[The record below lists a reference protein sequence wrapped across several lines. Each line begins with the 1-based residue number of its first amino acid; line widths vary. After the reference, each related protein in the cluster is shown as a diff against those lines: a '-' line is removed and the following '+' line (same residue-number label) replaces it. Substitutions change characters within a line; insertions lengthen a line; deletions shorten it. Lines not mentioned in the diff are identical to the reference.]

1 MTKRIIILCILS
13 VVLLMPAAAF
23 WKERILLETDKDL
36 YLTGESIL
44 LAVITID
51 TINRPVEFSKVA
63 YVELLSQDQPEMQLM
78 IDISKSTGTGQLA
91 IPANLPSG
99 YYRLVAYTR
108 YMRNEGAQSFSRKL
122 IAIVNPMTLN
132 LDHLG
137 TDSFN
142 PEPMKPNS
150 KGEIFISPD
159 RQIYPKRSQGS
170 LLIHNLP
177 GSVSMVSVL
186 VAGETSMQI
195 PEDKIE
201 EAEFLQPKTENPY
214 TPEYEGHIIYGKL
227 ISKDSNEISEK
238 EEQSIFLSGPGNAP
252 VIYLGKSDETGNV
265 SFITGNNSLKS
276 EIVTV
281 INSQSAKKLV
291 LDIHSPFAGEPL
303 AAMPRLEI
311 DSAMTEQILQRSVAL
326 QAQKA
331 FQSDTNKHESK
342 PYSSLLM
349 PYKTY
354 LLDEYTRFSTLE
366 EIIIEFISNVRFRK
380 IGQIRKISVTSPELG
395 TYTLGN
401 SLVLLDNIPVFD
413 HELLLRYNPL
423 LLERVDVFVGK
434 YVFGTTFFDGIVS
447 FSTYQQDYKGFKL
460 DESTSIVNYPVLQL
474 PAPFIAP
481 VYSNNNR
488 GLENIPDLRHTLL
501 WMPNVP
507 TEGRSSFT
515 IPFSTSDYG
524 GTFRIR
530 VMGLTKDGQ
539 LIHSTSTLEVK

>member
-1 MTKRIIILCILS
+1 MKKRIIILCILS
-13 VVLLMPAAAF
+13 VVLLMPVAAF
-23 WKERILLETDKDL
+23 WKERILVETDKDL

-44 LAVITID
+44 FSLTTAD

-78 IDISKSTGTGQLA
+78 IDISKSTGSGQLS
-91 IPANLPSG
+91 IPAHLPSG

-108 YMRNEGAQSFSRKL
+108 YMRNEGAQYFSRKL
-122 IAIVNPMTLN
+122 IAIVNPMTLSS
-132 LDHLG
+132 DHLG
-137 TDSFN
+137 TDIFKQDPLETN
-142 PEPMKPNS
+142 I
-150 KGEIFISPD
+150 KGEISFSPD

-177 GSVSMVSVL
+177 GSVSMVSV
-186 VAGETSMQI
+186 VVVGETSMQI

-201 EAEFLQPKTENPY
+201 VAEFTQPKPEKPY
-214 TPEYEGHIIYGKL
+214 IAEYEGHIIRGKL
-227 ISKDSNEISEK
+227 IAKETNDISEK
-238 EEQSIFLSGPGNAP
+238 EEQSIFLSSPGNAP

-281 INSQSAKKLV
+281 INTQNAKKQV
-291 LDIHSPFAGEPL
+291 FEIHSPFAGEPL
-303 AAMPRLEI
+303 ALMPKLEI
-311 DSAMTEQILQRSVAL
+311 SSAMTEQILQRSVAL

-331 FQSDTNKHESK
+331 FQSDTNKLESK
-342 PYSSLLM
+342 PFSSLLM

-380 IGQIRKISVTSPELG
+380 IGSIRKISVTSPELG

-401 SLVLLDNIPVFD
+401 SLVLLDNIPVFN
-413 HELLLRYNPL
+413 HELLLQYNPL

-434 YVFGTTFFDGIVS
+434 YVFGNTFFDGIVS

-474 PAPFIAP
+474 PGPFIAP
-481 VYSNNNR
+481 VYSNSDR
-488 GLENIPDLRHTLL
+488 GSVNIPDLRHTLL
-501 WMPNVP
+501 WMPNIP

-530 VMGLTKDGQ
+530 VLGLTKDGQ
-539 LIHSTSTLEVK
+539 LIHSTSTIEVK